1 MQIFS
6 TFEHSIY
13 VELAI
18 SELENRGIN
27 REQIFVV
34 PLDNRKEER
43 KLFDT
48 LHRSDGVSLIDIGLA
63 LATALSVIGASIGFK
78 LAWGPIYWGLIGAV
92 TGFLIG
98 VAIKW
103 LYLKR
108 ADKKQRLL
116 QGKHSEIILIVDCPK
131 EQGKL
136 VEQILLDHF
145 ALGVAKVETI

>member
-6 TFEHSIY
+6 TFEHSMY

-27 REQIFVV
+27 REQIFAV

-63 LATALSVIGASIGFK
+63 LATALSVIGASVGFR

-92 TGFLIG
+92 IGFLIG

-103 LYLKR
+103 FYLKR

-116 QGKHSEIILIVDCPK
+116 HGRHSEIILIVDCPK
-131 EQGKL
+131 EQSKL
-136 VEQILLDHF
+136 VEQILWNHF